1 MGSFVAGRSHG
12 LGCTAASGIGAD
24 QCCSLPDSPG
34 RPCAAKSAPMAR
46 FCGAVIRQLLHS
58 LGEWNFTAENLLLMS
73 HFLYRCSA
81 TLQVPD
87 GDDDTLKMPEQ
98 FGCLRHNL
106 CAPPTVQ
113 RCMMFFAA
121 ATILCRNFSSILVDL
136 FVVSVMRIYPLSS
149 VLTLYYFKAATF
161 QYIDGTMR
169 CSFSVIGSLALPDHI
184 LRALCAVPP
193 MGDGLTANGD
203 SRLHFGCGERVV
215 IINST
220 LSGFDGGCLEKHM

>member
-81 TLQVPD
+81 TLQ
-87 GDDDTLKMPEQ
+87 
-98 FGCLRHNL
+98 
-106 CAPPTVQ
+106 

-136 FVVSVMRIYPLSS
+136 FVVSVMRIYPLIS

-169 CSFSVIGSLALPDHI
+169 CSFSVIGSLGPAGPHPQGP
-184 LRALCAVPP
+184 LCRSPY
-193 MGDGLTANGD
+193 GGRLD
-203 SRLHFGCGERVV
+203 SKR
-215 IINST
+215 
-220 LSGFDGGCLEKHM
+220 